1 MSTESSTGHETHKSA
16 EGTANGTTA
25 GATTDPFRRREPV
38 PDPLA
43 VQVLTEG
50 NAEILGRMP
59 WTSNATFLVDITHP
73 ATGPDPYLQG
83 VYKPAR
89 GERPLHD
96 FPAGIHRREAAAWE
110 LADQLGWGLIPPT
123 VVRDGPLGEGS
134 IQLYVPCDY
143 EEHYF
148 TLRDDPT
155 HAGALVRLAA
165 WDLVANNTD
174 RKGGHVLAGDDGAL
188 WAIDNALCF
197 HHQFKVRTV
206 IWDFAGHALP
216 DDLVADLHRLV
227 DEGLSTPLAELL
239 DPLEQDAVL
248 TRAAAV
254 ASAAELPTDPSGRR
268 VPWPLV

>member
-1 MSTESSTGHETHKSA
+1 MSTESSTGHETHGST
-16 EGTANGTTA
+16 EGTANGTTSDA
-25 GATTDPFRRREPV
+25 GPDPFRRRGPV
-38 PDPLA
+38 LDPLA
-43 VQVLTEG
+43 VEVLTEG
-50 NAEILGRMP
+50 EVEILGRMP
-59 WTSNATFLVDITHP
+59 WTSNATFLVDVTHP
-73 ATGPDPYLQG
+73 STGPDPYLQG

-110 LADQLGWGLIPPT
+110 LAAQLGWSLIPPT

-155 HAGALVRLAA
+155 HADALVRLAA

-174 RKGGHVLAGDDGAL
+174 RKGGHVLAGDDGVL

-216 DDLVADLHRLV
+216 DELVADLHRLV
-227 DEGLSTPLAELL
+227 NDGLSTSLAELL
-239 DPLEQDAVL
+239 DPLERDAVL

-254 ASAAELPTDPSGRR
+254 ASAGELPTDPSGRR

>member
-1 MSTESSTGHETHKSA
+1 
-16 EGTANGTTA
+16 
-25 GATTDPFRRREPV
+25 
-38 PDPLA
+38 
-43 VQVLTEG
+43 
-50 NAEILGRMP
+50 MP
-59 WTSNATFLVDITHP
+59 WTSNATFLVDVTP
-73 ATGPDPYLQG
+73 PDDGPLPLIQG
-83 VYKPAR
+83 VYKPGR

-96 FPAGIHRREAAAWE
+96 FPPGLYRREAAAWE
-110 LADQLGWGLIPPT
+110 LAHLLGWGLVPPT
-123 VVRDGPLGEGS
+123 IVRDGPFGEGS
-134 IQLYVPCDY
+134 VQLYVPCDY

-148 TLRDDPT
+148 TLRDDPS
-155 HAGALVRLAA
+155 HAEALVRLAA

-216 DDLVADLHRLV
+216 DDLVADLHQLV
-227 DEGLSTPLAELL
+227 GGGLSTSLAELL
-239 DPLEQDAVL
+239 DPLERDAVL

-254 ASAAELPTDPSGRR
+254 ASAGELPTDPSGRR